1 MDLSGRTV
9 LVTGAS
15 SGLGRGIAD
24 LVAQLG
30 GRVILVA
37 RDPVRLE
44 ATRAAL
50 AGGPHVVEAFDLSNP
65 DGIPVWIRELAT
77 RHGVLHGLVHSAGIL
92 TTKPL
97 RMQSASD
104 WELAMRINVSAGA
117 ALAKGFRQRGVNA
130 GAGSIVFLSSVM
142 GLVGQPGQVLYSA
155 TKGALVAM
163 TRSMALELAREAIR
177 VNCVAPAVVMTGMSE
192 ELQKNVSPEQFAQIT
207 AQHPLGLGRVED
219 VANAVAFLLADS
231 ARWITGITLTV
242 DGGYTAQ

>member
-65 DGIPVWIRELAT
+65 DGIPVWMRELAT

-117 ALAKGFRQRGVNA
+117 ALAKGFRQRGVN
-130 GAGSIVFLSSVM
+130 VDP
-142 GLVGQPGQVLYSA
+142 VGHA
-155 TKGALVAM
+155 
-163 TRSMALELAREAIR
+163 
-177 VNCVAPAVVMTGMSE
+177 
-192 ELQKNVSPEQFAQIT
+192 
-207 AQHPLGLGRVED
+207 H
-219 VANAVAFLLADS
+219 
-231 ARWITGITLTV
+231 V
-242 DGGYTAQ
+242 DGGGLRIISMGREHHREIEQVGAML